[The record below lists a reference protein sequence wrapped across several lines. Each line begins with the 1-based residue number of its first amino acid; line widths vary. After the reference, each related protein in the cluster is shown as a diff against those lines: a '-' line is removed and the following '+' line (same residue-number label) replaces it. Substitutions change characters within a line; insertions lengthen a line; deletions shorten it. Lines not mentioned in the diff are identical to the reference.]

1 MKNIKEIIFT
11 ILISIVLYT
20 IILISHI
27 INNGNAL
34 FIDIILILIL
44 LIIYFIKR
52 RNITYNKKVIINDVR
67 NFIILIIS
75 SIILTYLYNYISI
88 KYILNNNINSM
99 FGIEYSLLLYII
111 TFNSNFILVTNL
123 INIILSKYT
132 KLNKI
137 VINILSLLVGISI
150 FSIILIILINFI
162 K

>member
-88 KYILNNNINSM
+88 KYILNNNINSI

-132 KLNKI
+132 KLNKT